1 MLKYYLNF
9 TTQIYFTTQIW
20 TGSMKDNME
29 SLRKTLAGDLLYDN
43 LSTTLYA
50 TDASVYRKIPKA
62 VAFPKNVTDIK
73 RIVDFA
79 SKNNIGITPRTAG
92 TSLAGQCV
100 GDGIIVD
107 VSKYLTKIIDLDIA
121 NKQVTL
127 QPGVIRDELNQYLE
141 PYGLFFGPNTSTS
154 NRCMLGGMVGN
165 NSSGTT
171 SIQYGVTRDKVVSLR
186 TVLSDGSEVEFKPL
200 SAKEFHRKTTLD
212 TLEGK
217 LYKEIYKELSNKD
230 IQENIRKEFPKPE
243 IHRRNTGYAIDELLK
258 STIFDGP
265 KETFNYCD
273 LLTGSEGTLAFTTEI
288 TVKLDKIPP
297 KHSAMV
303 VTHYNSLEDC
313 LGDVLPVMGHG
324 LHLCEMM
331 DKVILD
337 CTKNNTTQLKNR
349 FFVDGEPAALLMLE
363 VKADSEQGLRD
374 ELEKLIATIKI
385 SGLSY
390 ANPILYGD
398 DIAKA
403 IELRKAGLG
412 LLGNIVGDSK
422 AVACIEDTA
431 VAIEDLKD
439 FIGEFSK
446 IMGKYKQNAVYY
458 AHAGAG
464 ELHLRPILNL
474 KKSND
479 VALFRV
485 ITSDVAKLT
494 KKYKGSFSGEHGDG
508 IVRAEFIPLMIG
520 EKNYELLK
528 RIKSSFD
535 PKGIFNPGKIVDA
548 YPMDE
553 SLRYE
558 INRDEPDIPTL
569 MDFSDSKGILRAA
582 EKCNGSGDCRKTH
595 HAKGGMCPSYHATK
609 NEKDTTRGRA
619 NAFREFLTTGGA
631 SKRFGQKELKEVF
644 DLCLSCK
651 ACASECPSN
660 VDIASLKAEF
670 LYQYQEQNG
679 YSLRSKL
686 FAHNTK
692 LNKIGSKV
700 AWLTNAVYGSEWLSG
715 LLKKSVGVAKERSMP
730 KVSSFDF
737 NKYLKNINRQENNI
751 NKKVVLYIDE
761 FTHYMDTGIGKDAIG
776 LLTGL
781 GYDVQLFYAESG
793 RTYLSK
799 GFLEQAK
806 KLAMENIKE
815 LKVFLE
821 QKIPVLGIE
830 PSAILSFRDE
840 YKRLVP
846 DGERVDEIAENV
858 FLIEEFLAKEIEKG
872 LLASDRFTKEAK
884 TIKIHNHCHQKAL
897 SNQKATFDVL
907 NLPENYSVTIINSGC
922 CGMAGSFGYEK
933 EHYEVSMQ
941 IGELKLFPAIRG
953 SEATTIISANGT
965 SCRHQIKDGT
975 DRNAMHPVTILK
987 NALVN

>member
-1 MLKYYLNF
+1 ME
-9 TTQIYFTTQIW
+9 
-20 TGSMKDNME
+20 NMNA
-29 SLRKTLAGDLLYDN
+29 LRQELAGDLLTDN

-62 VAFPKNVTDIK
+62 VAFPRNVGDIK
-73 RIVDFA
+73 KIVEFA
-79 SKNNIGITPRTAG
+79 SKNNMGLIPRTAG

-100 GDGIIVD
+100 GDGIVVD
-107 VSKYLTKIIDLDIA
+107 VSKHFTQIIDLDVA
-121 NKQVTL
+121 NKRVTI

-141 PYGLFFGPNTSTS
+141 PHGLFFGPNTSTS

-171 SIQYGVTRDKVVSLR
+171 SIQYGVTRDKVISLK
-186 TVLSDGSEVEFKPL
+186 TILSDGSEVEFKPL
-200 SAKEFHRKTTLD
+200 SKKEFQEKIALD
-212 TLEGK
+212 SLEGK
-217 LYKEIYKELSNKD
+217 IYKDVFNELSNKE
-230 IQENIRKEFPKPE
+230 IQEEIKNEFPKPE

-258 STIFDGP
+258 SSIFDGP
-265 KETFNYCD
+265 EETFNYCN

-288 TVKLDKIPP
+288 TVHLDEIPP
-297 KHSAMV
+297 KYSAMV
-303 VTHYNSLEDC
+303 VTHYTTLEDC
-313 LGDVLPVMGHG
+313 LSDVVPVMDHG

-337 CTKNNTTQLKNR
+337 CTKNNKTQLKNR
-349 FFVDGEPAALLMLE
+349 FFVEGDPAALLMLE
-363 VKADSEQGLRD
+363 LKADSEE
-374 ELEKLIATIKI
+374 ELQNEIQKLIATIKA

-390 ANPILYGD
+390 ANPILYGG

-403 IELRKAGLG
+403 VELRKAGLG
-412 LLGNIVGDSK
+412 LLGNIVGDMK

-431 VAIEDLKD
+431 VALEDLKD
-439 FIGEFSK
+439 FIAEFSE
-446 IMGKYKQNAVYY
+446 IMKGYKQNAVYY

-474 KKSND
+474 KKSKD
-479 VALFRV
+479 VALFRS
-485 ITSDVAKLT
+485 ITTDVAKLT
-494 KKYKGSFSGEHGDG
+494 KKYRGSFSGEHGDG

-528 RIKSSFD
+528 RIKASFD

-548 YPMDE
+548 FPMDE

-558 INRDEPDIPTL
+558 IDRDEPEITTL
-569 MDFSDSKGILRAA
+569 MDFSDSEGILKAA

-631 SKRFGQKELKEVF
+631 SDRFNKSELKEVF

-670 LYQYQEQNG
+670 LYQYQERNG

-686 FAHNTK
+686 FAYNTK

-715 LLKKSVGVAKERSMP
+715 LLKQSVGVAKERSMP
-730 KVSSFDF
+730 KVSSFNF
-737 NKYLKNINRQENNI
+737 NKHLQKIKLQDNKI

-761 FTHYMDTGIGKDAIG
+761 FTHYMDTDLGKDAIE
-776 LLTGL
+776 LLTRL

-799 GFLEQAK
+799 GFLKQAK
-806 KLAMENIKE
+806 KLALDNVRE
-815 LKVFLE
+815 LKVFLA
-821 QKIPVLGIE
+821 QDTPVLGIE

-846 DGERVDEIAENV
+846 DQEGVKAIADNV

-872 LLASDRFTKEAK
+872 LLTSDRFTKEAK

-897 SNQKATFDVL
+897 SNQKVTFDIL
-907 NLPENYSVTIINSGC
+907 NLPENYSVTIISSGC

-933 EHYEVSMQ
+933 EHYDVSMQ
-941 IGELKLFPAIRG
+941 IGELKLFPAIRMSG
-953 SEATTIISANGT
+953 ETTIISANGT

-975 DRNAMHPVTILK
+975 DRDAMHPITILK